1 MTFQSGQSGNPSG
14 RPKGIIDKRAKLRE
28 KLESHADEIIDTL
41 ITRAKVGDSGALKLC
56 VERLIPRIKSDEGIV
71 FELPD
76 GRLDGGVNMLQIA
89 QDLTQAVALGRLT
102 FEEAFKFSNFI
113 NCQRRLIQT
122 AEEQIRDEL
131 EREERKKYWDERYKE
146 ANSEE

>member
-1 MTFQSGQSGNPSG
+1 MPM
-14 RPKGIIDKRAKLRE
+14 K
-28 KLESHADEIIDTL
+28 IIDTL

-89 QDLTQAVALGRLT
+89 QDLTQRSGIGST
-102 FEEAFKFSNFI
+102 HI
-113 NCQRRLIQT
+113 
-122 AEEQIRDEL
+122 
-131 EREERKKYWDERYKE
+131 
-146 ANSEE
+146 